1 MGGPDSSME
10 SATPIPSSQSSP
22 CRLWQAPSARQRLL
36 DDVETLINSVAAHHH
51 VGRIFPD
58 RFDPVGVADLVLAPD
73 LEGAHAEH
81 PCKIVEGAF
90 DGEGR
95 LRGAIS
101 AKPAGRNHVGVD
113 GIPVGL
119 LVDAAV
125 GGDRAAERGGQRL
138 ASVSAIGAG
147 VGHHAHLDCGQRAIA
162 LRTELY
168 MRLHRM
174 ARGGADEL
182 LLARELPHD
191 RTSRPQR
198 GQHAQ
203 IFAEHL
209 LLAAKSTADAL
220 GEYMHVAVEQS
231 EQIAELLL
239 GDERRLRARPYVQ
252 PPILAP
258 PGEASRASPGAR
270 AARVKSNTY
279 ARG

>member
-1 MGGPDSSME
+1 ME

-22 CRLWQAPSARQRLL
+22 SGFGSAASARQRLL
-36 DDVETLINSVAAHHH
+36 DEIEALIDSVAANHH

-58 RFDPVGVADLVLAPD
+58 RLDPVGVVDLVLAPD
-73 LEGAHAEH
+73 LEGADAQH
-81 PCKIVEGAF
+81 PREIVEGAF
-90 DGEGR
+90 DGKGR

-101 AKPAGRNHVGVD
+101 AKPAGRNHVGID

-119 LVDAAV
+119 LVDATV

-147 VGHHAHLDCGQRAIA
+147 VGHHAHLDCGQRAVA
-162 LRTELY
+162 LGTELY
-168 MRLHRM
+168 MRLHRV

-191 RTSRPQR
+191 RPAGPQR
-198 GQHAQ
+198 GEHAQ
-203 IFAEHL
+203 VFADHL
-209 LLAAKSTADAL
+209 LLAAKATADAL
-220 GEYMHVAVEQS
+220 GEDMHVAIEQP

-239 GDERRLRARPYVQ
+239 GDETAPASSSARAAADRRPARR
-252 PPILAP
+252 
-258 PGEASRASPGAR
+258 GSRASPDAR
-270 AARVKSNTY
+270 AAPVKSNTS